1 MILSQE
7 LTAARSGAVTL
18 GRFRRATVVLIVAF
32 LGWAWWST
40 LAPTGVGGPASYILT
55 QGDSMLPTFEPG
67 GLVITRAEDHYEVG
81 DVVAYDNAQ
90 LHSVV
95 MHRIVATDGDRF
107 VLQGDNNDFLDGFR
121 PTADEVVGKQWLEL
135 PGIGVFVRLVQ
146 QPLLFAVIMAGA
158 TLFALKVPRRSRRR
172 RRHHAA

>member
-1 MILSQE
+1 
-7 LTAARSGAVTL
+7 
-18 GRFRRATVVLIVAF
+18 
-32 LGWAWWST
+32 
-40 LAPTGVGGPASYILT
+40 
-55 QGDSMLPTFEPG
+55 MLPTFEPG